1 MCWLT
6 GSLTMKKPRFDDF
19 PTITEQ
25 PKPAKE
31 LHSSLDEMPAISAP
45 PNNQHPPQP
54 ELPSSHST
62 SPSVRTDE
70 RPYGRTPVRRT
81 ITRYAFE
88 FFADQLD
95 ELKHLSLEEKMQG
108 KKGSMSEMVR
118 EAIDAYLHKRRQ
130 SAA

>member
-25 PKPAKE
+25 PKPVKE
-31 LHSSLDEMPAISAP
+31 LHSPLDEMPTISP
-45 PNNQHPPQP
+45 PP
-54 ELPSSHST
+54 ELPSSRDK

-130 SAA
+130 SAP